1 VAGIPEYRLP
11 REVVRKEIELICSLG
26 VEIKTG
32 VTVGTDVTLDELR
45 SQGFAAFFLGIGAHL
60 GYKLKIEGEDNFP
73 QVYDVINFLKK
84 VNLGDKRPPAD
95 RVVVIGGGNAAM
107 DAARTCV
114 RLGCQEVHVS
124 YRRTRKEMPA
134 HPEEVEQS
142 LEEGVKIHF
151 LTVPIKVGGEPGQVQ
166 YLECLQAELGR
177 PDASG
182 RRRPISLPDSN
193 FRLEVGAVITAIGQ
207 QPDLCPFPTPPVN
220 TSPWCTIITDRGNT
234 RTNVTDI
241 FAGGDSVTGPATA
254 VEAIAAGKQGAL
266 DIDYYLTGAA
276 GPAPTVNTQKRRR
289 VPFLGIPAETKIT
302 NHRVPTP
309 FLDMEQRRTNFDRVE
324 LDYTP
329 EQAQKEAQRCLRCDI
344 CIRCGACERV
354 CRDTMQVYAL
364 KFTQIST
371 TERMLSD
378 YGRAQER
385 CIACG
390 ACALTCPTGAIEYI
404 EAPDH
409 REVRLCGTI
418 LNELEVHPCQGC
430 GNPLPPARY
439 LGYVSAHSDTVMG
452 KQVLRRLC
460 PACAREKRA
469 QEFVKL

>member
-1 VAGIPEYRLP
+1 M
-11 REVVRKEIELICSLG
+11 
-26 VEIKTG
+26 
-32 VTVGTDVTLDELR
+32 
-45 SQGFAAFFLGIGAHL
+45 
-60 GYKLKIEGEDNFP
+60 
-73 QVYDVINFLKK
+73 
-84 VNLGDKRPPAD
+84 NLGDKRPPAD
-95 RVVVIGGGNAAM
+95 RVVIIGGGNAAM

-124 YRRTRKEMPA
+124 YRRTRREMPA

-182 RRRPISLPDSN
+182 RRRPISIPDSN

-207 QPDLCPFPTPPVN
+207 QPDLCPFPTSPVN

-234 RTNVTDI
+234 RTNVADI

-276 GPAPTVNTQKRRR
+276 GLAPSVNTQKRRR
-289 VPFLGIPAETKIT
+289 VPFLGIPAETKIA

-418 LNELEVHPCQGC
+418 LNELEVHTCQGC
-430 GNPLPPARY
+430 GGPLPPARY
-439 LGYVSAHSDTVMG
+439 LGYVSSHSDTVMG

-460 PACAREKRA
+460 SACAREKRA